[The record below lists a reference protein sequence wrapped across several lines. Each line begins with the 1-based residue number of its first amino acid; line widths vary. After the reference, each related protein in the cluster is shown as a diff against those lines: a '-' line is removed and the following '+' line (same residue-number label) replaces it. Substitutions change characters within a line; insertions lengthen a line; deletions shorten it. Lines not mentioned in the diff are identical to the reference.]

1 MTEHDEL
8 LPVFIEE
15 SQQHLQN
22 IEPDL
27 LALEKSGKDT
37 EPEMVNRIFRGI
49 HSIKGAAGF
58 FGFHNIGRL
67 SHIMES
73 SLSLLRDGKI
83 LPTPELIDALLT
95 GIDALKAMLDDAV
108 ASEDFD
114 INNEVALLQ
123 KFVDDAD
130 IPHKVVTVAEKVS
143 YQTDSS
149 HSHPGVLEQ
158 EVSGEHHQ
166 PAKFDI
172 SEEDVKYFV
181 SNSLYLYA
189 IKIFLDKD
197 LRQKGKSPYEFI
209 NNMESLGQYV
219 DSFLDIRS
227 VTGLSDCLENDLA
240 FDFLFAT
247 VLEPDEVPHGL
258 GLSKE
263 RIRVIDLD
271 GFKKEIPIADLP
283 AETKGKDSE
292 KEITES
298 EDKSE
303 EHTESDKKADISDDS
318 EQSLSQKNDDKENAE
333 VSESDTISKSAET
346 ASENPFKAPEKTVA
360 SRPVQTEEKIR
371 VSVSFL
377 NDLMNLAGELVLG
390 RNQLMQV
397 AVPLVKNTP
406 GLNPVLQHISRVTS
420 EVQEKIMQ
428 MRMQPISLVFDK
440 FHRVVRSLAK
450 NHNKEVRLVTFGGDV
465 ELDKSIIEGLS
476 DPLTH
481 LIRNAVDHGIEPPEK
496 REKIK
501 KPRYGTIELK
511 AYHQGGQVHLIIRD
525 DGKGVDGNFV
535 AKKALEKGVI
545 THSQFNSMNEKER
558 VRLIFRPGF
567 STAEQVTDLSGRGVG
582 MDVVITNIEH
592 LGGTVD
598 IETKAG
604 SGTKV
609 KLILPLTLAIVSGLL
624 IKAEDQ
630 YFILPESDIDE
641 LVRIKPNEIQS
652 RINMIHDA
660 WVLRLRDM
668 LLPLVNLNEV
678 LGLKKTSEVLETS
691 EVLSA
696 EKDRQPVST
705 AKPLRI
711 LVVKYGSSQFGLIVD
726 TIVSTEEIVVKPLPR
741 YLKKMKCFSGVSI
754 LGNGKVSLILD
765 VAGILK
771 KAAIRH
777 IEDPKEEI
785 AQKTDKTKIEAEIQ
799 TLLIFDNNTPERFAI
814 PLELISRIE
823 RVSASKIETVKDKQF
838 LQYHDKKLRLIFLED
853 YLPITVPER
862 TSSDTI
868 GIIVPKQIKYPMGIV
883 FNQVINT
890 IQTGV
895 ELDTGTIM
903 APGLFGSAVL
913 DGKITLIPDM
923 YRMFEMAAPEC
934 YTTARKKIGKEG
946 SKRKYRILLTDDT
959 PFFRMVE
966 SEYLT
971 SAGYEV
977 IQAENGKK
985 AMQILEEQAVDA
997 ILLDIVMPEMDGWDV
1012 IRAIRADK
1020 RLKNI
1025 PVIAVTSLGDD
1036 ALTQKGFEEGF
1047 NEWELKLDKTRLL
1060 EKLAAILN

>member
-27 LALEKSGKDT
+27 LALEKSGKET

-58 FGFHNIGRL
+58 FGFHNIGKL

-83 LPTPELIDALLT
+83 LPAPELIDALLT

-108 ASEDFD
+108 ASEDYD
-114 INNEVALLQ
+114 INQEIALLQ
-123 KFVDDAD
+123 KFVDNADA
-130 IPHKVVTVAEKVS
+130 PQKVVTVAEKAP
-143 YQTDSS
+143 YKTDSS
-149 HSHPGVLEQ
+149 NFHPGVLEQ
-158 EVSGEHHQ
+158 ENTGGEQHQ

-172 SEEDVKYFV
+172 SEEDVRYFV
-181 SNSLYLYA
+181 SNSFYLYS

-227 VTGLSDCLENDLA
+227 VTGLSDCLDNDLA

-247 VLEPDEVPHGL
+247 VLEPDEVSDGL
-258 GLSKE
+258 GLPKE

-271 GFKKEIPIADLP
+271 GFKKEIFLADIP
-283 AETKGKDSE
+283 VKTEEKDSG
-292 KEITES
+292 KEITGT
-298 EDKSE
+298 EDTPGE
-303 EHTESDKKADISDDS
+303 DNASDETADTTDISDDS
-318 EQSLSQKNDDKENAE
+318 EQSLSQKDDDKEDAE
-333 VSESDTISKSAET
+333 ISESDTISESAERI
-346 ASENPFKAPEKTVA
+346 SEKTFNPPEKAVTA
-360 SRPVQTEEKIR
+360 RPVQTEEKIR
-371 VSVSFL
+371 VGVGFL

-390 RNQLMQV
+390 RNQLMQ
-397 AVPLVKNTP
+397 AAIPLVKHTP

-420 EVQEKIMQ
+420 EMQEKIMQ

-450 NHNKEVRLVTFGGDV
+450 NHNKEAKLTTFGGDV

-496 REKIK
+496 REKAG

-511 AYHQGGQVHLIIRD
+511 AYHQGGQVHLIISD
-525 DGKGVDGNFV
+525 DGKGVDGIFV

-558 VRLIFRPGF
+558 VRLIFRAGF

-598 IETKAG
+598 IETKIG
-604 SGTKV
+604 TGTKV

-624 IKAEDQ
+624 IKAEEQ

-641 LVRIKPNEIQS
+641 LVRVKPNEIKV

-660 WVLRLRDM
+660 WVLRLRDT

-678 LGLKKTSEVLETS
+678 LRLKSGQQQVGVIPPWL
-691 EVLSA
+691 
-696 EKDRQPVST
+696 P
-705 AKPLRI
+705 
-711 LVVKYGSSQFGLIVD
+711 SSQAQGNHRGL
-726 TIVSTEEIVVKPLPR
+726 PL
-741 YLKKMKCFSGVSI
+741 
-754 LGNGKVSLILD
+754 
-765 VAGILK
+765 
-771 KAAIRH
+771 
-777 IEDPKEEI
+777 
-785 AQKTDKTKIEAEIQ
+785 
-799 TLLIFDNNTPERFAI
+799 
-814 PLELISRIE
+814 
-823 RVSASKIETVKDKQF
+823 QF
-838 LQYHDKKLRLIFLED
+838 
-853 YLPITVPER
+853 
-862 TSSDTI
+862 
-868 GIIVPKQIKYPMGIV
+868 
-883 FNQVINT
+883 
-890 IQTGV
+890 
-895 ELDTGTIM
+895 
-903 APGLFGSAVL
+903 
-913 DGKITLIPDM
+913 
-923 YRMFEMAAPEC
+923 
-934 YTTARKKIGKEG
+934 
-946 SKRKYRILLTDDT
+946 
-959 PFFRMVE
+959 
-966 SEYLT
+966 
-971 SAGYEV
+971 
-977 IQAENGKK
+977 
-985 AMQILEEQAVDA
+985 
-997 ILLDIVMPEMDGWDV
+997 
-1012 IRAIRADK
+1012 
-1020 RLKNI
+1020 KN
-1025 PVIAVTSLGDD
+1025 L
-1036 ALTQKGFEEGF
+1036 
-1047 NEWELKLDKTRLL
+1047 
-1060 EKLAAILN
+1060 